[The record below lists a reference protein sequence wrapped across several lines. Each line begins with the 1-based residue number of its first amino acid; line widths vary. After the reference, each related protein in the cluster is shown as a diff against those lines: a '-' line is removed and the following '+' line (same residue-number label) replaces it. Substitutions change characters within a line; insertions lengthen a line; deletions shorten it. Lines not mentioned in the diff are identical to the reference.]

1 MIKLLLEFDNKKYI
15 YNYYKNEHKYDNNSN
30 YSVTIYDIFKE
41 TIDNK
46 YSDNFTN
53 NIKNYYFIIDEKIIK
68 PDINIDSIL
77 CNNAGDNTI
86 ITIQCYLQIKGG
98 GIEDLATIV
107 PELVDLV
114 IGFVESIPAF
124 VTIGNLIMMII
135 NFIIWYFKFLIWFA
149 QFTFWIFVDLLNPV
163 NFFNDFF
170 NSVILIIYTLVNT
183 VFTVSMELVS
193 VSVNTIGGWMQGF
206 WGWDQSSLTQFDK
219 ESNYFK
225 KRNLNNG
232 KKCYLTN
239 TDTVPFSVIL
249 GTILCPP
256 MGVFMDM
263 GLSGWLNILIC
274 VLLTFLYY
282 IPGLT
287 YALLIIYS

>member
-15 YNYYKNEHKYDNNSN
+15 YNYYKNEHKYDTNSN
-30 YSVTIYDIFKE
+30 YSVTVYDIFKE

-53 NIKNYYFIIDEKIIK
+53 NIKNYYFIIDKKIIK
-68 PDINIDSIL
+68 SDINIDSIL
-77 CNNAGDNTI
+77 CNNSGDNAI

-98 GIEDLATIV
+98 GIEDLLSIV
-107 PELVDLV
+107 PELIDLV

-124 VTIGNLIMMII
+124 ITIGNLIMMII
-135 NFIIWYFKFLIWFA
+135 DFIIWYFKFLIWFV

-170 NSVILIIYTLVNT
+170 NSLILIIYTIVNT

-225 KRNLNNG
+225 NRNLNNG

>member
-15 YNYYKNEHKYDNNSN
+15 YNYYKNEHKYDTNSN
-30 YSVTIYDIFKE
+30 YSVTVYDIFKE

-53 NIKNYYFIIDEKIIK
+53 NIKNYYFIIDKKIIK
-68 PDINIDSIL
+68 SDINIDSIL
-77 CNNAGDNTI
+77 CNNSGDNAI

-98 GIEDLATIV
+98 GIEDLLSIV
-107 PELVDLV
+107 PELIDLV

-124 VTIGNLIMMII
+124 ITIGNLIMMII
-135 NFIIWYFKFLIWFA
+135 DFIIWYFKFLIWFV
-149 QFTFWIFVDLLNPV
+149 QFTFWIVVDLLNPV

-170 NSVILIIYTLVNT
+170 NSLILIIYTIVNT

-225 KRNLNNG
+225 NRNLNNG

-239 TDTVPFSVIL
+239 TDTVPFSVI
-249 GTILCPP
+249 
-256 MGVFMDM
+256 
-263 GLSGWLNILIC
+263 SR
-274 VLLTFLYY
+274 YY
-282 IPGLT
+282 IMPT
-287 YALLIIYS
+287 YGCFYGYGIIRMA